1 MNYAVVMAGG
11 MGKRLWPLSR
21 QSRPKQ
27 ILKLLDGGET
37 LLGRC
42 FERLSRIFDKDKIII
57 MTNAAYAGLIRE
69 NLPQLGANN
78 VIAEPV
84 VRDTAGAIGL
94 AASVLTKWDSDA
106 MMTVVT
112 ADQLIE
118 PAETFEQAIEDAI
131 AFINHNPA
139 GMITFGIKPSS
150 PSSEFGYIKC
160 VEPKNYSYCRGE
172 IYKVEAFREK
182 PDEKTAL
189 KYLEQGNF
197 LWNSGMFVW
206 KAATILE
213 NISRFLPETVEPL
226 KKIQADWG
234 TENQKQ
240 SMYEWFVKLPKISID
255 FAVMESAQ
263 NVYAIRLDCRW
274 LDLGAFSALA
284 EFIDSDKDNNVIVAG
299 HSQLLDCRD
308 NIIVTEEQ
316 GHLIAAIGIENMVVA
331 HTPDATLICTKEQ
344 TKRLKELLELIRSNT
359 GERFL

>member
-1 MNYAVVMAGG
+1 MDYAVVMAGG

-21 QSRPKQ
+21 QGRPKQ
-27 ILKLLDGGET
+27 VLRLLDGGQT

-57 MTNAAYAGLIRE
+57 MTNAAYSGLVRE
-69 NLPQLGANN
+69 SLPQVPAGNI
-78 VIAEPV
+78 IAEPV

-94 AASVLTKWDSDA
+94 GAAVLLNRDSEA
-106 MMTVVT
+106 TMTVVT

-118 PAETFEQAIEDAI
+118 PASAFEEALKDA
-131 AFINHNPA
+131 ASFINNNPA
-139 GMITFGIKPSS
+139 AMITFGITPSS
-150 PSSEFGYIKC
+150 PSSEFGYIKF
-160 VEPKNYSYCRGE
+160 VEPKKYSYCKGE
-172 IYKVEAFREK
+172 IYKVEAFKEK
-182 PDEKTAL
+182 PDEKMSR

-197 LWNSGMFVW
+197 FWNSGMFVW
-206 KAATILE
+206 KAKTILD
-213 NISRFLPETVEPL
+213 NLIKFLPEADEPL

-240 SMYEWFVKLPKISID
+240 TLYEWFVKIPKISID

-284 EFIDSDKDNNVIVAG
+284 EFIESDKDNNVIVAG
-299 HSQLLDCRD
+299 HSQLLDCKD

-316 GHLIAAIGIENMVVA
+316 GHLIAAMGIENMVVA
-331 HTPDATLICTKEQ
+331 HTADATLICTKEH
-344 TKRLKELLELIRSNT
+344 TKRLKELLEAIRNNI